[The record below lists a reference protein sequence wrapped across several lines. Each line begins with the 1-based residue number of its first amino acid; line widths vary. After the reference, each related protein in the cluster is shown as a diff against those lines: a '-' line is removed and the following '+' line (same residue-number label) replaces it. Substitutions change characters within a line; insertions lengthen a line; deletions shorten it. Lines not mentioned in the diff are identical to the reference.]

1 MKNWMFA
8 AFALILLSLNG
19 CSKYTTP
26 KKVERKI
33 VDGSWTLSNF
43 TIDGESVIENYA
55 GYSFAF
61 TEGGGVLVKGPSFTS
76 SGAWEMGL
84 NKNPAIL
91 YLSFS
96 PEGGLEYLADD
107 WQVVEMRKNLMK
119 LKRNGD
125 TGSTANVTFKK

>member
-1 MKNWMFA
+1 
-8 AFALILLSLNG
+8 
-19 CSKYTTP
+19 
-26 KKVERKI
+26 
-33 VDGSWTLSNF
+33 
-43 TIDGESVIENYA
+43 
-55 GYSFAF
+55 
-61 TEGGGVLVKGPSFTS
+61 
-76 SGAWEMGL
+76 MGL

>member
-8 AFALILLSLNG
+8 ALALVLLAFNG

-33 VDGSWTLSNF
+33 VDGSWTMTNF
-43 TIDGESVIENYA
+43 TLDGESIIDNYT
-55 GYSFAF
+55 GYTFGF
-61 TEGGGVLVKGPSFTS
+61 GEGGGVIVKGPSFTS
-76 SGAWEMGL
+76 NGSWEMGL

-91 YLSFS
+91 YLSFL
-96 PEGGLEYLADD
+96 PEGGLEFLADD